1 MGRTSYSTQAQPTV
15 AQILDT
21 AIDPVTLNTGDGL
34 VYDATDQLWK
44 NQPGGGGGG
53 STITGTND
61 AVVFKNGTNGD
72 ADNTGITRLPTGF
85 GYTVNL
91 DTANKRVGVNKQ
103 SPAYTLDVGGD
114 TRITSGSNIFGL
126 TSSGIGNLSPSNSLF
141 FYSHNTPAPSN
152 ALFIMDSQNKIFQG
166 AGLRT
171 YNPTAPDSVL
181 PIDKNS
187 FYKVRLSRGMDK
199 EPGGVLFNTQ
209 EDYNNILGF
218 PTGQM
223 TEYQNQM
230 NINKPIIIGR
240 VATGASV
247 PVAGVYAISSFGGTT
262 SFQDRLFYDPMQM
275 RSRKVATTWVFA
287 GAPTVYRV
295 SGTKLG
301 WNIKWYFEGQWA
313 SSNSNNRLHMYC
325 NQFRNGALFKTFL
338 VGISN
343 NADDCFMSGERT
355 FLSWSSSFNEDF
367 DVLTDDWLVEVAN
380 QGQHDIIVNLAQV
393 ELSCW
398 LAQ

>member
-1 MGRTSYSTQAQPTV
+1 
-15 AQILDT
+15 
-21 AIDPVTLNTGDGL
+21 
-34 VYDATDQLWK
+34 
-44 NQPGGGGGG
+44 
-53 STITGTND
+53 
-61 AVVFKNGTNGD
+61 
-72 ADNTGITRLPTGF
+72 
-85 GYTVNL
+85 
-91 DTANKRVGVNKQ
+91 
-103 SPAYTLDVGGD
+103 
-114 TRITSGSNIFGL
+114 
-126 TSSGIGNLSPSNSLF
+126 
-141 FYSHNTPAPSN
+141 
-152 ALFIMDSQNKIFQG
+152 MDSQSKVFQG

-171 YNPTAPDSVL
+171 YNPSAPDFVL
-181 PIDKNS
+181 PTDKNS

-199 EPGGVLFNTQ
+199 EPGGVLFATQ

-247 PVAGVYAISSFGGTT
+247 PVAGVYTISSFGGTT

-275 RSRKVATTWVFA
+275 RSRKIGTTWVYA

-295 SGTKLG
+295 SGTRLG
-301 WNIKWYFEGQWA
+301 WSIKWYFEGQWA

-325 NQFRNGALFKTFL
+325 NQYRNGLLFKTFL

-343 NADDCFMSGERT
+343 NADDCFMSGERS
-355 FLSWSSSFNEDF
+355 FLGWSSSFNEDF
-367 DVLTDDWLVEVAN
+367 DVLTDDWLIEVAN
-380 QGQHDIIVNLAQV
+380 QGQHPITVNLAQV